1 MPKRNRNMKYW
12 DGYLCRDKDLEELP
26 VGILEDVIVRI
37 YEDSYLSRDSKRDL
51 LKVYLEQRKWKLDKE
66 FQYTEENLQRLR
78 EMNELIERQSIDA
91 IRAAYRIYRE
101 ELEVKAERPE
111 EYVDVEVRPQ
121 LKVPSALYYDEPGFI
136 FTEKEERVWYA
147 LCSLYNSG
155 YETFGMLPGGAFFC
169 TSRPDESCEVAIR
182 DWVYGCHGDEEPTS
196 WGDVMHLDR
205 EKVKDICFVWPFHNI
220 YDFCGF
226 AMEDLL
232 KIKKFDLVIELTDE
246 VL

>member
-1 MPKRNRNMKYW
+1 MKYW
-12 DGYLCRDKDLEELP
+12 DGYLCRDEDLEELP

-51 LKVYLEQRKWKLDKE
+51 LKVYLEMRKWKLDKE
-66 FQYTEENLQRLR
+66 FRYTEEDVRRLR

-136 FTEKEERVWYA
+136 FT
-147 LCSLYNSG
+147 
-155 YETFGMLPGGAFFC
+155 
-169 TSRPDESCEVAIR
+169 
-182 DWVYGCHGDEEPTS
+182 
-196 WGDVMHLDR
+196 
-205 EKVKDICFVWPFHNI
+205 
-220 YDFCGF
+220 
-226 AMEDLL
+226 
-232 KIKKFDLVIELTDE
+232 
-246 VL
+246 

>member
-1 MPKRNRNMKYW
+1 MPRRNRNMKYW
-12 DGYLCRDKDLEELP
+12 DGYLCRDEDLEELP

-51 LKVYLEQRKWKLDKE
+51 LKVYLEMRKWKLDQE
-66 FQYTEENLQRLR
+66 FRYTEEDVRRLR
-78 EMNELIERQSIDA
+78 EMNELIERQSIEG

-101 ELEVKAERPE
+101 ELEAKAAGPDG
-111 EYVDVEVRPQ
+111 YVDVEVRPQ

-155 YETFGMLPGGAFFC
+155 YETFGMLSGGAFFC
-169 TSRPDESCEVAIR
+169 TSRSDESCEVAIR

-205 EKVKDICFVWPFHNI
+205 EKVKEICFVWPFHNI

-226 AMEDLL
+226 AMTDLL